1 MSGIAE
7 ALQGTNIRSAGLVR
21 QTPGASVML
30 GSEKELAMKK
40 VLMVLALS
48 SGLVLSACNTVR
60 GAAND
65 VESVGDC
72 VDGKKGNC

>member
-1 MSGIAE
+1 
-7 ALQGTNIRSAGLVR
+7 
-21 QTPGASVML
+21 
-30 GSEKELAMKK
+30 MKK
-40 VLMVLALS
+40 ALIVLALS

-72 VDGKKGNC
+72 VDGQQGNC

>member
-1 MSGIAE
+1 
-7 ALQGTNIRSAGLVR
+7 
-21 QTPGASVML
+21 
-30 GSEKELAMKK
+30 MKK
-40 VLMVLALS
+40 VLMVIALS

-72 VDGKKGNC
+72 ADGQKGNC

>member
-1 MSGIAE
+1 
-7 ALQGTNIRSAGLVR
+7 
-21 QTPGASVML
+21 
-30 GSEKELAMKK
+30 MKK
-40 VLMVLALS
+40 VLMVVALS